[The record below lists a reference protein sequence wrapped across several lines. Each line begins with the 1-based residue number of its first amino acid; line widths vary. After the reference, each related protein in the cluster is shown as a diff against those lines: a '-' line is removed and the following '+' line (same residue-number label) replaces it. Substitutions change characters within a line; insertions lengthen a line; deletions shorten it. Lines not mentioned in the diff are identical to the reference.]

1 MGIVLFLLYLFL
13 CLGAYSLFL
22 ILFKNRYTTYYQL
35 DDIID
40 TNDETYAVYLPE
52 NRWKE
57 YIKDYTV
64 YINDEYRFLKFE
76 LTDKVQYININIICY
91 RDKKIKRIIS
101 FLNEI
106 DVKQEHFIIKLPDN
120 CDEIKLNVVEVNG
133 NPYFEDSN
141 IKCDVLWRSI
151 VSSLILGFS
160 AVLMLFIF
168 RLAAMGFENSYFNW
182 NHIYELFFYE
192 PWTYIVGICFAL
204 ILAGS
209 LFLILY
215 LSNNLEFK
223 KARFNKI
230 KKLKIDKV
238 LKTKLKIR
246 KKKDFELPYLVFKP
260 KRKRKFKRG
269 EAKVK
274 CFDENNNLLKE
285 IDLTFY
291 KKKTR
296 YWLSSITG
304 TKRVEVNFIGA
315 DFKKIY
321 FRNGTFRKKI
331 TKKGVQ
337 SGFLTLKGI
346 KQARILFIVSILA
359 VSSFSIFKY
368 YELNN
373 INGDLSNFVFDYV
386 EGSQNLLRIKEYKG
400 KSSKVVVPKE
410 FNNMQIVSI
419 DPLAFA
425 TNFYIDEVYFTAPID
440 IGDRAFQNCANLKV
454 VDFSFVSRIGSHAF
468 GGTRIRELI
477 VDHPM
482 IIEDGAFYNNTF
494 FRKIII
500 EEVGASLL
508 SGAFSNTKTQYFEL
522 HQETNLIESGFYS
535 NGEIVKGYVFDTA
548 PINRGNYT
556 GYFSSNTIKVENS
569 CVHDNN
575 SFFVRNGQIIDT
587 KSYTYFATISEPTCI
602 TNGLNEVTCNY
613 CGSHYN
619 VFSPSDPN
627 AHNFV
632 DGKCIY
638 CGKDDPN
645 YVFTEDVSERRP
657 A

>member
-192 PWTYIVGICFAL
+192 PWTYIAGICFAL
-204 ILAGS
+204 ILAVS

-215 LSNNLEFK
+215 LSNNLKFK

-238 LKTKLKIR
+238 LKTVDLFKE
-246 KKKDFELPYLVFKP
+246 KDK
-260 KRKRKFKRG
+260 KFKNFSLGMKQRLG
-269 EAKVK
+269 IA
-274 CFDENNNLLKE
+274 FAILDNPDFIILDEPINGLDPIGIKE
-285 IDLTFY
+285 IRDTL
-291 KKKTR
+291 
-296 YWLSSITG
+296 
-304 TKRVEVNFIGA
+304 KRLNEEE
-315 DFKKIY
+315 
-321 FRNGTFRKKI
+321 KI
-331 TKKGVQ
+331 TILISSHILSELYLIANHFCFIDKGRIIKDLSKEELDLECSKCIVIKTKDVKKATVVLEQ
-337 SGFLTLKGI
+337 ELKTTNYKVIDNTEIRLYDYLENTLKVNKTLLANDIEVMGI
-346 KQARILFIVSILA
+346 
-359 VSSFSIFKY
+359 
-368 YELNN
+368 YESGISLE
-373 INGDLSNFVFDYV
+373 DYFD
-386 EGSQNLLRIKEYKG
+386 SLIK
-400 KSSKVVVPKE
+400 
-410 FNNMQIVSI
+410 
-419 DPLAFA
+419 
-425 TNFYIDEVYFTAPID
+425 
-440 IGDRAFQNCANLKV
+440 
-454 VDFSFVSRIGSHAF
+454 
-468 GGTRIRELI
+468 
-477 VDHPM
+477 
-482 IIEDGAFYNNTF
+482 DGA
-494 FRKIII
+494 K
-500 EEVGASLL
+500 
-508 SGAFSNTKTQYFEL
+508 
-522 HQETNLIESGFYS
+522 
-535 NGEIVKGYVFDTA
+535 
-548 PINRGNYT
+548 
-556 GYFSSNTIKVENS
+556 
-569 CVHDNN
+569 
-575 SFFVRNGQIIDT
+575 
-587 KSYTYFATISEPTCI
+587 
-602 TNGLNEVTCNY
+602 
-613 CGSHYN
+613 
-619 VFSPSDPN
+619 
-627 AHNFV
+627 
-632 DGKCIY
+632 
-638 CGKDDPN
+638 
-645 YVFTEDVSERRP
+645 
-657 A
+657 